1 MKTIRQL
8 TAFSLMAGSMLFIA
22 QTTASTPVQKDS
34 PVINTLFAQTKPQCI
49 GRYVIDVPESFNNQL
64 HDMIFI
70 DDFKIESKPLYPPA
84 FKQRVQLRE
93 QALRDAINEPGN
105 ESVNAPYIKEKIELP
120 DDKGIIFDRNIS
132 GEDDLGRV
140 LEAHVFVNMTAFII
154 TTEILDLSSPKYRER
169 KKTYIK
175 AGFTEAQMNEK
186 PAKLAALQSLVS
198 RLGGRKD
205 EDIPS
210 AKGVCIPNGFIRDDG
225 SQHVEKITFQYENDD
240 FILGVYTNNKYPGSE
255 DTLFNRSAQINE
267 ALKTSNQYTIKKVAL
282 SPNGIP
288 AESWLFGGTQ
298 TMRDTVTGKDE
309 KNTFYD
315 FDFKANERDA
325 TADKPKFSIGLTSE
339 YKKTRYSEA
348 QMIEIWDRLVSSLRY
363 K

>member
-1 MKTIRQL
+1 
-8 TAFSLMAGSMLFIA
+8 
-22 QTTASTPVQKDS
+22 
-34 PVINTLFAQTKPQCI
+34 
-49 GRYVIDVPESFNNQL
+49 
-64 HDMIFI
+64 
-70 DDFKIESKPLYPPA
+70 
-84 FKQRVQLRE
+84 
-93 QALRDAINEPGN
+93 RDAINKPEN
-105 ESVNAPYIKEKIELP
+105 ESVNAPFIKEKIILP
-120 DDKGIIFDRNIS
+120 GGKGVIFDRNIS

-140 LEAHVFVNMTAFII
+140 LEAHVFINMVAFII
-154 TTEILDLSSPKYRER
+154 TTEILDLSSSKYTER

-175 AGFTEAQMNEK
+175 AGFSEAQMNDK
-186 PAKLAALQSLVS
+186 PAKLAALQSLIS
-198 RLGGRKD
+198 RLSGRED
-205 EDIPS
+205 EVIPT

-225 SQHVEKITFQYENDD
+225 GKHREKITFSYENDD

-255 DTLFNRSAQINE
+255 DTLFNRSALINE

-298 TMRDTVTGKDE
+298 KIRNTATGQDE
-309 KNTFYD
+309 QNTFYD

-325 TADKPKFSIGLTSE
+325 TADKPRFGGLTSE

-348 QMIEIWDRLVSSLRY
+348 QMIEIWDRLVNSLRY

>member
-1 MKTIRQL
+1 MNNIRQL
-8 TAFSLMAGSMLFIA
+8 TALSLVAGSIFFIA
-22 QTTASTPVQKDS
+22 PTMASTPVQKDNT
-34 PVINTLFAQTKPQCI
+34 VINTLFAQTKPQCI
-49 GRYVIDVPESFNNQL
+49 GRYVIDVPESFNNKL

-93 QALRDAINEPGN
+93 QALRDAINNPENDPKD
-105 ESVNAPYIKEKIELP
+105 APFIKEIITLP
-120 DDKGIIFDRNIS
+120 EGKGVIFDSNRS
-132 GEDDLGRV
+132 GSDDLYRR
-140 LEAHVFVNMTAFII
+140 LEAHVYVNGISFII
-154 TTEILDLSSPKYRER
+154 TTDIRDFSAPKYKER
-169 KKTYIK
+169 KAEYLKTT
-175 AGFTEAQMNEK
+175 TEEQTNTK
-186 PAKLAALQSLVS
+186 PAKLAAMQSLIS
-198 RLGGRKD
+198 RLSGRKD

-210 AKGVCIPNGFIRDDG
+210 ARGVCIPNGFIRDDG
-225 SQHVEKITFQYENDD
+225 GKHLEKITFSYENDD

-255 DTLFNRSAQINE
+255 DTLFNRSAEINE
-267 ALKTSNQYTIKKVAL
+267 ALKTSNQYTIKKLAL

-298 TMRDTVTGKDE
+298 TIRNTATGKDE

-325 TADKPKFSIGLTSE
+325 TADKPKLEIGLTSE

-348 QMIEIWDRLVSSLRY
+348 QMIEIWDRLVNSLRY

>member
-1 MKTIRQL
+1 MNTFRQL
-8 TAFSLMAGSMLFIA
+8 TALSLMAGSMFLITPA
-22 QTTASTPVQKDS
+22 TASTPVQKDS

-49 GRYVIDVPESFNNQL
+49 GRYVLDVPASFNNQL

-70 DDFKIESKPLYPPA
+70 DDFKIESKHLYPPA

-93 QALRDAINEPGN
+93 QALRDAINKPENEP
-105 ESVNAPYIKEKIELP
+105 ENAPFIKEKIILP
-120 DDKGIIFDRNIS
+120 DNKGIIFDRNIS

-154 TTEILDLSSPKYRER
+154 TTEILDLSDYKYLER

-175 AGFTEAQMNEK
+175 AGFTDAQMNEK
-186 PAKLAALQSLVS
+186 PAKLAALQSLIS
-198 RLGGRKD
+198 RLSGRKD

-210 AKGVCIPNGFIRDDG
+210 GKGVCIPNGFIRDDG
-225 SQHVEKITFQYENDD
+225 GKHREKVTFSYENDD
-240 FILGVYTNNKYPGSE
+240 FILGVYTNNKHPGSN

-267 ALKTSNQYTIKKVAL
+267 ALKTSNQYTIKKAAL

-298 TMRDTVTGKDE
+298 SIRNPVTGKDE

-315 FDFKANERDA
+315 FDFYANERDA
-325 TADKPKFSIGLTSE
+325 TVDKPKIGIGLTSE

-348 QMIEIWDRLVSSLRY
+348 QMIEIWDRLVNSLRY

>member
-1 MKTIRQL
+1 MKTIQQL
-8 TAFSLMAGSMLFIA
+8 TALSLMAGSMLFIA

-84 FKQRVQLRE
+84 FKQRIQLRE
-93 QALRDAINEPGN
+93 QAFNEAINKPGN
-105 ESVNAPYIKEKIELP
+105 NPENAPFIKEIIKIHN
-120 DDKGIIFDRNIS
+120 DKGIIYDRNNFGS
-132 GEDDLGRV
+132 ADSFRY
-140 LEAHVFVNMTAFII
+140 LEAHVYVNGIAFII
-154 TTEILDLSSPKYRER
+154 TTKILDLSAGKYAYE
-169 KKTYIK
+169 KKSYLN
-175 AGFTEAQMNEK
+175 AGFSEEETNTK
-186 PAKLAALQSLVS
+186 PAKLAALQSLIS
-198 RLGGRKD
+198 RLSGRKD

-225 SQHVEKITFQYENDD
+225 SQHVEKITFQYENED

-298 TMRDTVTGKDE
+298 TIRDTVTGKDE

-325 TADKPKFSIGLTSE
+325 TAVKPKFSIGLTSE

-348 QMIEIWDRLVSSLRY
+348 QMIEIWDRLVNSLRY

>member
-1 MKTIRQL
+1 M
-8 TAFSLMAGSMLFIA
+8 
-22 QTTASTPVQKDS
+22 
-34 PVINTLFAQTKPQCI
+34 QTKPQCI
-49 GRYVIDVPESFNNQL
+49 GRYVIDVPESFNNHV

-70 DDFKIESKPLYPPA
+70 DDFKIESKRLYPSA
-84 FKQRVQLRE
+84 FKQRVQLRKQE
-93 QALRDAINEPGN
+93 LNNEINKPGN
-105 ESVNAPYIKEKIELP
+105 KPENAPYIKQLIQLQ
-120 DDKGIIFDRNIS
+120 DDKGVIFDRNNS
-132 GEDDLGRV
+132 GSADSFRH
-140 LEAHVFVNMTAFII
+140 LEAHVYTNGIAFII
-154 TTEILDLSSPKYRER
+154 TTKILDLSASKYVDE
-169 KKTYIK
+169 KKSYLS
-175 AGFTEAQMNEK
+175 AGFSEAETNTK
-186 PAKLAALQSLVS
+186 PAKLAALQSLIS
-198 RLGGRKD
+198 RLSGRND

-225 SQHVEKITFQYENDD
+225 RQHVEKITFQYENND

-267 ALKTSNQYTIKKVAL
+267 ALKTSNKYTIKKLAL

-298 TMRDTVTGKDE
+298 TIRSESTGKDE
-309 KNTFYD
+309 ENTFYD

-325 TADKPKFSIGLTSE
+325 TSYKPKISIGLTSE

-348 QMIEIWDRLVSSLRY
+348 QMIEIWDRLVNSLRY